1 MERFGLFICALMNVV
16 RRLTGRIACQL
27 LCGTI
32 ALAKSILLA
41 GEDPAQPDKTA
52 PQLETLTG
60 AWSARARLEAAGVQP
75 FALLTAEGWGNVAGG
90 LRTGAWYNH
99 HLDFGVELDTTKLG
113 LWPGGSMLVQL
124 HWNQNS
130 RDDASFAGYT
140 GAFHPVSSIL
150 AENHFRVYNLWYRQ
164 AWREETFVFKAGQLA
179 ADDDFMGSDYAGLF
193 INSAFGAMPSQ
204 VDTPLALGNSP
215 AFPIYPVAA
224 PGVFFSVAPAESWY
238 AQAGVYY
245 GRPGPD
251 TGDNYGFDWAG
262 ESPFE
267 VAMFFEGGYRYQLA
281 NRPATLRLG
290 SAYHTGRWED
300 FSSQAANGTVAA
312 QPAAPSFYAIHDW
325 ALLASPEGKPVLG
338 LFWRGGMTPEP
349 EMSIVSVYTD
359 AGLNWFGPLPGRP
372 DDVAGAA
379 VSYTRFGDDFR
390 RSTSPGSMA
399 ADETT
404 LELTYRAQL
413 TRWLSIQAD
422 TQLLFNPAVSPK
434 SGSRE
439 TAVVLGLGA
448 QIAF

>member
-1 MERFGLFICALMNVV
+1 MLLPGE
-16 RRLTGRIACQL
+16 CQ
-27 LCGTI
+27 
-32 ALAKSILLA
+32 
-41 GEDPAQPDKTA
+41 AQPAAGA
-52 PQLETLTG
+52 PAPETLTG
-60 AWSARARLEAAGVQP
+60 AWSERARLEASGVRP

-90 LRTGAWYNH
+90 LRPGAWYNH
-99 HLDFGVELDTTKLG
+99 LLDFGVELDTAKLG
-113 LWPGGSMLVQL
+113 LWSGGSLLVQFF
-124 HWNQNS
+124 WVQNA
-130 RDDASFAGYT
+130 RDDASFADDT
-140 GAFHPVSSIL
+140 GASNPVSNIM
-150 AENHFRVYNLWYRQ
+150 AANHFRVYNLWYRQ
-164 AWREETFVFKAGQLA
+164 AWREETFVIKAGQLA

-193 INSAFGAMPSQ
+193 INPAFGAMPSQ
-204 VDTPLALGNSP
+204 VGTPLARGNSP

-224 PGVFFSVAPAESWY
+224 PGVFFSVSPAESWY

-251 TGDNYGFDWAG
+251 TGDNRGFDWAG

-267 VAMFFEGGYRYQLA
+267 VAMFFEGGYRYKLA

-300 FSSQAANGTVAA
+300 FSSRAADGTVAA
-312 QPAAPSFYAIHDW
+312 QPAAPSFYAIHDLE
-325 ALLASPEGKPVLG
+325 LLASPEGKPVLG

-349 EMSIVSVYTD
+349 ELSIVSAYTD
-359 AGLNWFGPLPGRP
+359 AGLNWFGPLPGRLN
-372 DDVAGAA
+372 DVAGAA
-379 VSYTRFGDDFR
+379 VSYTRFGEDFR
-390 RSTSPGSMA
+390 RSTSPGSVA

-413 TRWLSIQAD
+413 TRWFSIQAD

-439 TAVVLGLGA
+439 TAVVLGLRA